1 MQQGAAFVPPFLSP
15 RFIAVNLRTSIQE
28 FIKNTAV
35 AVRIVVSVGKRI
47 GKERVAQSA
56 AGMAYYGFFS
66 LFPLML
72 ILVTFGGAFLQSGE
86 AQAQILHGLTRLFP
100 FSGDLI
106 QRNIEQV
113 LSARG
118 SMRLLGAVALAW
130 SGSGAFAILARNIN
144 AAWPNTVQHPFLK
157 RRLMA
162 LLILVV
168 LVILMGVI
176 LAANLLARLLPAE
189 VNGAAQVL
197 IQMRYFSHVVAWL
210 LLFVILLT
218 LYRWIPNTKVAWH
231 QGAWGAF
238 FASLAAEIATLAFAW
253 YLRSGFAKYS
263 LVYGSLGAVAALL
276 FWIYLLS
283 FVVLFGAYLSAEIA
297 MHRLAEKKR

>member
-15 RFIAVNLRTSIQE
+15 RLIAVKLRISVKN
-28 FIKNTAV
+28 FLKNTVV
-35 AVRIVVSVGKRI
+35 AARILVSVFERV

-72 ILVTFGGAFLQSGE
+72 ILVTFGGAFLQSEE
-86 AQAQILHGLTRLFP
+86 AQAQILHGLTRFFP

-106 QRNIEQV
+106 ARNIEQV

-130 SGSGAFAILARNIN
+130 SGSGAFAILTSNIN
-144 AAWPNTVQHPFLK
+144 AAWPNTDQHPFVR

-162 LLILVV
+162 LLILMV
-168 LVILMGVI
+168 LIILMAMI
-176 LAANLLARLLPAE
+176 LGANLMARLLPAE
-189 VNGAAQVL
+189 VNGAAKVL
-197 IQMRYFSHVVAWL
+197 MGMRYFSHFVAWL
-210 LLFVILLT
+210 LLFIILLT
-218 LYRWIPNTKVAWH
+218 LYRWIPKTKVSWN
-231 QGAWGAF
+231 QGAWGALV
-238 FASLAAEIATLAFAW
+238 ASLAAEIATLVFTW
-253 YLRSGFAKYS
+253 YLRSGLAKYS

-283 FVVLFGAYLSAEIA
+283 FIVLLGAYLSAEIA
-297 MHRLAEKKR
+297 ERS

>member
-1 MQQGAAFVPPFLSP
+1 VK
-15 RFIAVNLRTSIQE
+15 LRTSVQN
-28 FIKNTAV
+28 FVKNTAD
-35 AVRIVVSVGKRI
+35 AVRIVLSVLNRI

-72 ILVTFGGAFLQSGE
+72 ILVTFGSAFLQSRE
-86 AQAQILHGLTRLFP
+86 AQSQILHGMIRFFP

-106 QRNIEQV
+106 EKNIEQV

-118 SMRLLGAVALAW
+118 SMRVLGAVALAW

-144 AAWPNTVQHPFLK
+144 AAWPNTDQHPFVK

-162 LLILVV
+162 LLILMV
-168 LVILMGVI
+168 LIMLMVLILG
-176 LAANLLARLLPAE
+176 ANLLARLLPAE
-189 VNGAAQVL
+189 VNGAARVL
-197 IQMRYFSHVVAWL
+197 MQMRYFSHFVAWL
-210 LLFVILLT
+210 LLFITLLT
-218 LYRWIPNTKVAWH
+218 LYRWIPNTKVAWN
-231 QGAWGAF
+231 QGAWGALV
-238 FASLAAEIATLAFAW
+238 ASLAAEIVTLAFTW

-283 FVVLFGAYLSAEIA
+283 FMVLFGAYLSAEIA
-297 MHRLAEKKR
+297 MHRLAEEKR

>member
-1 MQQGAAFVPPFLSP
+1 LFTVKS
-15 RFIAVNLRTSIQE
+15 RTSLQD

-35 AVRIVVSVGKRI
+35 AVRIVLSVLNRI

-72 ILVTFGGAFLQSGE
+72 ILVTFGSAFLQSRE
-86 AQAQILHGLTRLFP
+86 AQAQILHGMIQFFP
-100 FSGDLI
+100 FSGELI
-106 QRNIEQV
+106 EKNIEQV

-118 SMRLLGAVALAW
+118 SMRVLGAIALAW

-144 AAWPNTVQHPFLK
+144 AAWPNTDQHPFVK

-168 LVILMGVI
+168 LIMLMVLILG
-176 LAANLLARLLPAE
+176 ANLLARLLPAE
-189 VNGAAQVL
+189 VNGAARVL
-197 IQMRYFSHVVAWL
+197 MQMRYFSHFAAWL
-210 LLFVILLT
+210 LLFITLLT
-218 LYRWIPNTKVAWH
+218 LYRWIPNTKVAWN
-231 QGAWGAF
+231 QGAWGALV
-238 FASLAAEIATLAFAW
+238 ASLAAEIVTLAFTW

-283 FVVLFGAYLSAEIA
+283 FMVLFGAYLSAEIA
-297 MHRLAEKKR
+297 MHRLAEEKP

>member
-1 MQQGAAFVPPFLSP
+1 
-15 RFIAVNLRTSIQE
+15 VNLRTSIQE
-28 FIKNTAV
+28 SIKNTAV
-35 AVRIVVSVGKRI
+35 AVRIVVSVLNRI

-66 LFPLML
+66 LFPLLL
-72 ILVTFGGAFLQSGE
+72 ILVTFGGAFLQSKE
-86 AQAQILHGLTRLFP
+86 AQSQVLRSMMRFFP
-100 FSGDLI
+100 LSGDLI
-106 QRNIEQV
+106 QQNIEQV

-118 SMRLLGAVALAW
+118 SIRLLGAVALAW

-144 AAWPNTVQHPFLK
+144 AAWPNTDRRPFVK

-168 LVILMGVI
+168 MIMMMTLILG
-176 LAANLLARLLPAE
+176 ANLLARFLPAE
-189 VNGAAQVL
+189 INGAAQVL
-197 IQMRYFSHVVAWL
+197 VQMRYFSHFVAWL
-210 LLFVILLT
+210 LLFLILLT
-218 LYRWIPNTKVAWH
+218 LYRWIPNTKVAWN
-231 QGAWGAF
+231 QGAWGALI
-238 FASLAAEIATLAFAW
+238 ASVAAEVATLAFTW

-263 LVYGSLGAVAALL
+263 LVYGSLGAVAVLL

-297 MHRLAEKKR
+297 MHRLEEE

>member
-1 MQQGAAFVPPFLSP
+1 M
-15 RFIAVNLRTSIQE
+15 NLRTSIQE

-66 LFPLML
+66 LFPLLL
-72 ILVTFGGAFLQSGE
+72 ILVTFGGAFLQSKE
-86 AQAQILHGLTRLFP
+86 AQSQVLQGMIRFFP
-100 FSGDLI
+100 LSGDLI
-106 QRNIEQV
+106 QQNIEQV

-118 SMRLLGAVALAW
+118 SIRLLGAVALAW

-144 AAWPNTVQHPFLK
+144 AAWPNTDRRPFVK

-168 LVILMGVI
+168 MIMMMTLILG
-176 LAANLLARLLPAE
+176 ANLLARFLPAE
-189 VNGAAQVL
+189 INGAAQVL
-197 IQMRYFSHVVAWL
+197 VQMRYFSHFVGWL
-210 LLFVILLT
+210 LLFIILLT
-218 LYRWIPNTKVAWH
+218 LYRWIPNTKVAWN
-231 QGAWGAF
+231 QGAWGALI
-238 FASLAAEIATLAFAW
+238 ASLAAEIATLAFTW

-263 LVYGSLGAVAALL
+263 LVYGSLGAVAVLL

-297 MHRLAEKKR
+297 MHRLEEA